1 MTSSQP
7 DPEREP
13 CNECIVYTRYIFGGG
28 LCMGFILVDMLAFV
42 SRRKF
47 QRVGVGVR
55 VGVRVGVCV

>member
-1 MTSSQP
+1 
-7 DPEREP
+7 
-13 CNECIVYTRYIFGGG
+13 
-28 LCMGFILVDMLAFV
+28 MGFILVDMLAFV